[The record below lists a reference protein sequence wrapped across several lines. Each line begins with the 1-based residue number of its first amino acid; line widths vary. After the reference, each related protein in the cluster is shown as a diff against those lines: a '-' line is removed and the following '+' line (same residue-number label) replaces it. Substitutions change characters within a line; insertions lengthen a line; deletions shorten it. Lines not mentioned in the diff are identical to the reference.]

1 MKLTLDDSAREL
13 LAKKKNLTEVTI
25 QVFEACNT
33 WAPLRESV
41 ITYDEPKD
49 NRDYVVRVDDG
60 INFHIELIIWERNE
74 EIRITRKGFLG
85 VRYLELVDAKM

>member
-1 MKLTLDDSAREL
+1 M
-13 LAKKKNLTEVTI
+13 
-25 QVFEACNT
+25 
-33 WAPLRESV
+33 

-74 EIRITRKGFLG
+74 EIRLTRKGFLG